1 MTIVIQN
8 ELARLGPITLA
19 TYREMIMN
27 FIRRI
32 PFVIGALAIAAC
44 ATNAQASNEKPA
56 TANPKQQVVELLKSI
71 ETGDSKPLA
80 YINPDKYIQHNLAV
94 GDGLSGVKALLQSL
108 PKGSARVNTV
118 RVYQDGNFVFAH
130 TEYNFFGPKV
140 GFDIFRFEDG
150 KIVEHWDNLQ
160 ETAAKPSPSGHTM
173 LDGPTTA
180 SDLDKTEAN
189 RTLMQTYMD
198 DLLQGRRDKFAGYF
212 DGNNYI
218 QHNPLVADNL
228 TGLFAGLQALAKQ
241 GLQVKYDRVHK
252 ILGEGNFVL
261 VVAEGSFGDRPSSYY
276 DLYRIQDGKI
286 AEHWDTIEPIP
297 PRAEWKNSN
306 GKFFSGVAK
315 MENDMTNTIQKNNK
329 ALVLEAFDTLFNK
342 RDYVAAAKFW
352 SPDYIQHSAHIA
364 PGRDGL
370 FNLVKAAPAAMR
382 YENSLIMAEGELLML
397 HGRFINVGQPAAW
410 IVLDIVR
417 IENGRLAEH
426 WDVIQD
432 EATRAAS
439 RSGLPMFGKKFPD

>member
-1 MTIVIQN
+1 V
-8 ELARLGPITLA
+8 A
-19 TYREMIMN
+19 
-27 FIRRI
+27 
-32 PFVIGALAIAAC
+32 
-44 ATNAQASNEKPA
+44 
-56 TANPKQQVVELLKSI
+56 
-71 ETGDSKPLA
+71 
-80 YINPDKYIQHNLAV
+80 
-94 GDGLSGVKALLQSL
+94 
-108 PKGSARVNTV
+108 
-118 RVYQDGNFVFAH
+118 
-130 TEYNFFGPKV
+130 
-140 GFDIFRFEDG
+140 FDIFRFEDG

-180 SDLDKTEAN
+180 SDLDQTEAN
-189 RTLMQTYMD
+189 KALMQTYMD
-198 DLLQGRRDKFAGYF
+198 DLLQGRRDKFASYF

-276 DLYRIQDGKI
+276 DLYRIRDGKI
-286 AEHWDTIEPIP
+286 AEHWDTIEAIP
-297 PRAEWKNSN
+297 PRAEWRNSN
-306 GKFFSGVAK
+306 GKFFSRAPK
-315 MENDMTNTIQKNNK
+315 MENDMANTIEKTNK

-342 RDYVAAAKFW
+342 RDYVAAGKFW
-352 SPDYIQHSAHIA
+352 SPDYIQHSAHIP

-370 FNLVKAAPAAMR
+370 FNLVKGAPAAMR
-382 YENSLIMAEGELLML
+382 YENSLIIAEGDLLML
-397 HGRFINVGQPAAW
+397 HGRYINVGQPAAW
-410 IVLDIVR
+410 IVVDIVR